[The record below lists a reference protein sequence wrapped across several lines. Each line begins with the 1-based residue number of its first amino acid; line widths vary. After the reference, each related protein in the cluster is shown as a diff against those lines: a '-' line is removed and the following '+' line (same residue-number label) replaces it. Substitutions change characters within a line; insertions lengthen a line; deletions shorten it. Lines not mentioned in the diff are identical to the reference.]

1 MKFNKSFSFTVRLG
15 RATRPQMPGETPP
28 AATEA
33 LFKPAAPQEPPAT
46 PTGGAAEA
54 FKPAASRYRS
64 HRGRF
69 VAIAITGL
77 LISGLSLLVSDAVFP
92 WLAYPGVALVAL
104 SLIVFFTLP
113 GLVCPACGRSADGL
127 DAYCPSCGAPG
138 LKRNRLIG
146 TPCRAC
152 SKTLGGYKYRNYKI
166 RFCTHCGTLLD
177 SAGV

>member
-1 MKFNKSFSFTVRLG
+1 MKFNKTFSFTIRLG
-15 RATRPQMPGETPP
+15 GGASQESSAAPTSGGAPNEAP
-28 AATEA
+28 AA
-33 LFKPAAPQEPPAT
+33 

-69 VAIAITGL
+69 VAAAIAGIL
-77 LISGLSLLVSDAVFP
+77 LSGLSLLVPDAVFP
-92 WLAYPGVALVAL
+92 WLAYPGVALVGL

-113 GLVCPACGRSADGL
+113 GLVCPACGRSADGF
-127 DAYCPSCGAPG
+127 DAYCPTCGAAG
-138 LKRNRLIG
+138 LKRNRLMG
-146 TPCRAC
+146 TRCDAC
-152 SKTLGGYKYRNYKI
+152 GQTLGSYKYRNYKI